1 MKKVTIACLASD
13 RQDTVTSMQR
23 LGTVHVT
30 PLVAP
35 SSDELDRLLREQ
47 ENLGRVL
54 ATFKSLKVSA
64 DAVETDA
71 AASLAEALE
80 ILSARKQLEDE
91 LAQANKA
98 CQQLAPWG
106 SFDQDAIAR
115 LAERGLHVALCASA
129 PGRFPE
135 LPEGA
140 ALAVVSETRSTVH
153 YAVVSPTPLDEVVL
167 PRVALPSRTN
177 LREWQEQCERLRL
190 ELHERQERL
199 TALAEHAMGSLEK
212 YAAELDER
220 LAFARARDG
229 MEAGK
234 TIAFLGG
241 YVPEKHLDE
250 LRDAA
255 RENGWAIRYEDIAD
269 DDDIV
274 PTALVIPPRFAMAR
288 AIFDF
293 VGILPGYREVDV
305 SVSML
310 VFLSVFCGM
319 LVGDAGYGLLFTGI
333 MLYLRRRMGPAD
345 AARRQVV
352 NLGLTMSL
360 CILGYGWLTGNWFAL
375 PAEKLPRILAG
386 LPWFADP
393 AHSEAHVKLLC
404 FFIGA
409 FHMSMARAWR
419 ACLAGGIRGALGHV
433 GWGIF
438 LWANFFLAKLLIV
451 DGAGLDDLGV
461 VAKGLFLVGFG
472 MILLFG
478 IDWKD
483 MGTVIYLP
491 FSFINCFVDVLSY
504 IRLFAV
510 GLSSL
515 YIAQSFNQMAG
526 QLYSLSPWMIPV
538 MLLVLAAGHLL
549 NIALAGM
556 GVLVHG
562 IRLNTLEFSGH
573 MDLSWS
579 GKPYRPLRK
588 REA

>member
-13 RQDTVTSMQR
+13 RQATVTAMQR

-54 ATFKSLKVSA
+54 AVFKSMKVKA
-64 DAVETDA
+64 DVVETDP
-71 AASLAEALE
+71 AASLAEAVA
-80 ILSARKQLEDE
+80 ILAARKQLEDD
-91 LAQANKA
+91 LAQASKA
-98 CQQLAPWG
+98 CAQLEPWG
-106 SFDQDAIAR
+106 SFDQDAFAKLAAR
-115 LAERGLHVALCASA
+115 GIHIALCASA

-135 LPEGA
+135 IPAGA
-140 ALAVVSETRSTVH
+140 AIAVVSETKSAIH
-153 YAVVSPTPLDEVVL
+153 YAVLSPTPLDDVVL
-167 PRVALPSRTN
+167 PRVTLPAQTN
-177 LREWQEQCERLRL
+177 LREWQEIAESRRQ
-190 ELHERQERL
+190 ELLERQERL
-199 TALAEHAMGSLEK
+199 TTLAEHAMQSLEK
-212 YAAELDER
+212 FAAELDER

-229 MEAGK
+229 MAARK
-234 TIAFLGG
+234 AIAFLGG

-255 RENGWAIRYEDIAD
+255 REHGWAIRYEDIAGD
-269 DDDIV
+269 DDNV
-274 PTALVIPPRFAMAR
+274 PTSLVIPPRFAMAK

-310 VFLSVFCGM
+310 VFLSLFCGM

-333 MLYLRRRMGPAD
+333 MLYLRKRLGTAD
-345 AARRQVV
+345 PARRQVL

-375 PAEKLPRILAG
+375 PAAKLPRLLAG
-386 LPWFADP
+386 LPWLSDATY
-393 AHSEAHVKLLC
+393 SEAHVKLLC

-419 ACLAGGIRGALGHV
+419 ACLAGGLRGALGHV

-438 LWANFFLAKLLIV
+438 LWANFFLAKVLIV
-451 DGAGLDDLGV
+451 DGGGMDDLGV
-461 VAKGLFLVGFG
+461 FAKGLFLVGFLT
-472 MILLFG
+472 ILVFG
-478 IDWKD
+478 VDWKD

-515 YIAQSFNQMAG
+515 YIAQSFNDMAG
-526 QLYSLSPWMIPV
+526 QLYSLSPWMIPFL
-538 MLLVLAAGHLL
+538 LLVLAGGHVL

-588 REA
+588 REV